1 MKQVRFEESEVPYQT
16 LARFGL
22 TQEKIEDLPMW
33 ALEDIG
39 QGRRSPL
46 LPIQVNNDEGE
57 TLKSR
62 TRFAL
67 VRMEDGKV
75 DVVFYPQLEKS
86 PLRLLPGTAGGLA
99 GWKGYPCR
107 YGMLMAGAG
116 RLNRLDTETNQVMS
130 VPTPVIEATWRC

>member
-62 TRFAL
+62 TRFNCTL
-67 VRMEDGKV
+67 KNLILKCEFK
-75 DVVFYPQLEKS
+75 EK
-86 PLRLLPGTAGGLA
+86 
-99 GWKGYPCR
+99 C
-107 YGMLMAGAG
+107 
-116 RLNRLDTETNQVMS
+116 
-130 VPTPVIEATWRC
+130 TPF

>member
-46 LPIQVNNDEGE
+46 LP
-57 TLKSR
+57 
-62 TRFAL
+62 
-67 VRMEDGKV
+67 
-75 DVVFYPQLEKS
+75 
-86 PLRLLPGTAGGLA
+86 LPGPPGG
-99 GWKGYPCR
+99 
-107 YGMLMAGAG
+107 
-116 RLNRLDTETNQVMS
+116 
-130 VPTPVIEATWRC
+130 

>member
-86 PLRLLPGTAGGLA
+86 PLEAFTQEQQEDLLA
-99 GWKGYPCR
+99 GKAI
-107 YGMLMAGAG
+107 LADVKDADG
-116 RLNRLDTETNQVMS
+116 RSSKAFVQIDTE
-130 VPTPVIEATWRC
+130 IRRGY

>member
-86 PLRLLPGTAGGLA
+86 PLEAFTQEQQEDLLA
-99 GWKGYPCR
+99 GKACLLYTSD
-107 YGMLMAGAG
+107 AA
-116 RLNRLDTETNQVMS
+116 DE
-130 VPTPVIEATWRC
+130 

>member
-86 PLRLLPGTAGGLA
+86 PLEAFTQEQQEDLLLLPSASLTSARVSL
-99 GWKGYPCR
+99 PMLR
-107 YGMLMAGAG
+107 MLMAGAA
-116 RLNRLDTETNQVMS
+116 RLSCRLTRR
-130 VPTPVIEATWRC
+130 PIR